1 MPETLASSAK
11 TLNFGRAPAGLGPQM
26 RWLLHTVIPA
36 IGRALG
42 VKISI
47 QGAES
52 ASMQADG
59 SMNFKVGAGS
69 GTSSHPFACPNSTDG
84 STAST
89 IVGGTVNGV
98 SATNLSLTI
107 SATGTKYVYFDIT
120 YTASVTANGYVIGY
134 TGSPTCALAT
144 GSSVPSDT
152 TPVANGGTAHI
163 YRQIAAYASGVKTSQ
178 AILTSMQFALRDDGT
193 GASKPSAIWV
203 RA

>member
-1 MPETLASSAK
+1 MPEGLSSPPK
-11 TLNFGRAPAGLGPQM
+11 KLRLGRMPAGVGPSFKAWLDSTLRQM
-26 RWLLHTVIPA
+26 
-36 IGRALG
+36 GRALG
-42 VKISI
+42 VQVQID
-47 QGAES
+47 GAES
-52 ASMQADG
+52 ASTGSDG
-59 SMNFKVGAGS
+59 SLRFKINPG
-69 GTSSHPFACPNSTDG
+69 GTTSHPFLCPSTTDG

-107 SATGTKYVYFDIT
+107 SATGTKYVYLDVT
-120 YTASVTANGYVIGY
+120 YTAGVTTNGYVIGY

-152 TPVANGGTAHI
+152 TPVTNGGTAHI

-193 GASKPSAIWV
+193 GASKPLAIWV